1 MVSTCVH
8 RLYIVTCC
16 YNIGIIS
23 NEQPTMLGI
32 KNDIY

>member
-8 RLYIVTCC
+8 RLYIVTC

-23 NEQPTMLGI
+23 NEEPTMLGI